1 MILVRSMSSICA
13 SLDLECGPLGSE
25 YDDQVGY
32 ALIVVRIVLE
42 DEAARKAFLDPG
54 YKSALVVTFEHGG
67 LSSNQELYPRLALAP
82 HVSVLVSCLSLL
94 CGVEVA

>member
-1 MILVRSMSSICA
+1 MVLVRSMSSICA

-42 DEAARKAFLDPG
+42 DETARQAFLNPR
-54 YKSALVVTFEHGG
+54 YESALVVAFEHGV
-67 LSSNQELYPRLALAP
+67 NPRIKNYTHGWP
-82 HVSVLVSCLSLL
+82 GRRMCRYS
-94 CGVEVA
+94 

>member
-1 MILVRSMSSICA
+1 MILVWSMRSVSA
-13 SLDLECGPLGSE
+13 SLDLERGPLGSE

-54 YKSALVVTFEHGG
+54 YESTLVVAFEHGV
-67 LSSNQELYPRLALAP
+67 NPRIKNYT
-82 HVSVLVSCLSLL
+82 HD
-94 CGVEVA
+94 

>member
-1 MILVRSMSSICA
+1 MVLIRSVRSVSA

-42 DEAARKAFLDPG
+42 DEAARKTLLDPG
-54 YKSALVVTFEHGG
+54 YESALVVTFEHGV
-67 LSSNQELYPRLALAP
+67 YPRIKNYTRDWP
-82 HVSVLVSCLSLL
+82 GRRMCRYS
-94 CGVEVA
+94 

>member
-1 MILVRSMSSICA
+1 MILVRSVSSIGA

-42 DEAARKAFLDPG
+42 DETTGKAFLDPR
-54 YKSALVVTFEHGG
+54 YESALVVAFEHGV
-67 LSSNQELYPRLALAP
+67 YPRIKNYTHGWP
-82 HVSVLVSCLSLL
+82 GRRICRYS
-94 CGVEVA
+94 

>member
-1 MILVRSMSSICA
+1 MVLVGSVRSILA
-13 SLDLECGPLGSE
+13 PLDLERGPLGSE

-54 YKSALVVTFEHGG
+54 YESALVVTFEHGV
-67 LSSNQELYPRLALAP
+67 YPRIKNYTHGWP
-82 HVSVLVSCLSLL
+82 GRRMCRYS
-94 CGVEVA
+94 

>member
-1 MILVRSMSSICA
+1 MSSVGA

-42 DEAARKAFLDPG
+42 DEAAGEAILDPG
-54 YKSALVVTFEHGG
+54 YEATLVVSFEHGV
-67 LSSNQELYPRLALAP
+67 YPRVKNYT
-82 HVSVLVSCLSLL
+82 H
-94 CGVEVA
+94 G